1 MVDLD
6 ARLAALETSAT
17 STTLTSTTTTAA
29 ITTTTTPT
37 TTTSPTTTTAPTTTT
52 IPTTACTGVQVSA
65 GSNLVTVASANP
77 AGATFCLASA
87 VYQISTPI
95 PFQTGDRWIGA
106 LGSGGQRLSVIT
118 GNDTTDYL
126 VTAATAN
133 VTLRNVIVEH
143 FANALQQGVNTGSQ
157 TAWLLD
163 NIESRFN
170 KAFGWHTHDD
180 TVVRN
185 SYIHHNHQAGL
196 GGQGDRVIVE
206 GTEVSFN
213 NWLGEHNWGWEA
225 GGSKWVNTVNFTV
238 RTSRFISNCGPGIW
252 TDGSNSGV
260 LYEGNEASNNYGP
273 GIFHEIGGSAI
284 IRGNT
289 VAGNA
294 WGAAGG
300 LCANASSGYA
310 GGILISESHPVEVYG
325 NTLTGNAGGIIA
337 IDNNR
342 GTGVYV
348 ADLYVHDNDITVTDA
363 TGDAAAGCYDFGTAY
378 NCYANR
384 NRFEANTYHVGTDPT
399 PFYWAGAER
408 SFVQWQGYGFD
419 LTGSID

>member
-1 MVDLD
+1 MGPSGERRCSCLAVSRWIRLGGVVGVSSLLGLMPTRRSLLQSIGPVMLRGMRRITAVTGLAGLAVVGSLSLVAALPPTSDFSSAASRLENRVAALEMAVVDLD
-6 ARLAALETSAT
+6 ARLAVLEAPI
-17 STTLTSTTTTAA
+17 STTTLVA
-29 ITTTTTPT
+29 TTTTGA
-37 TTTSPTTTTAPTTTT
+37 TTTTAPTTTT
-52 IPTTACTGVQVSA
+52 TTTIPPTACTGVQVA
-65 GSNLVTVASANP
+65 ATADLVTVANSNP

-118 GNDTTDYL
+118 GNDTTAYL
-126 VTAATAN
+126 VTATSAN
-133 VTLRNVIVEH
+133 VVLRNVVIEH
-143 FANALQQGVNTGSQ
+143 FANALQQGVNTGAQ

-196 GGQGDRVIVE
+196 GGQGARVIVE

-225 GGSKWVNTVNFTV
+225 GGSKWVNTVNLTV

-260 LYEGNEASNNYGP
+260 L
-273 GIFHEIGGSAI
+273 
-284 IRGNT
+284 
-289 VAGNA
+289 
-294 WGAAGG
+294 
-300 LCANASSGYA
+300 
-310 GGILISESHPVEVYG
+310 
-325 NTLTGNAGGIIA
+325 
-337 IDNNR
+337 
-342 GTGVYV
+342 
-348 ADLYVHDNDITVTDA
+348 
-363 TGDAAAGCYDFGTAY
+363 
-378 NCYANR
+378 
-384 NRFEANTYHVGTDPT
+384 
-399 PFYWAGAER
+399 
-408 SFVQWQGYGFD
+408 
-419 LTGSID
+419 